1 MLLSDAAII
10 SYVINGHY
18 LPDNTDSKNCTV
30 TVEEV
35 TRYKITL
42 NASNQTEAE
51 EIAESLFKSPAFKK
65 LFIKETT
72 KVRTINKHRSRVT
85 QEMSR
90 WR

>member
-10 SYVINGHY
+10 VYVLNGHY

-35 TRYKITL
+35 TRYRITL
-42 NASNQTEAE
+42 NAAGQAEAE
-51 EIAESLFKSPAFKK
+51 RIAESLFENLDCKK
-65 LFIKETT
+65 LFIKESTE
-72 KVRTINKHRSRVT
+72 VRTINKRKSRLM